1 MDTAEII
8 KREMQSNGKFQV
20 VELFRKGIGQSGK
33 PSHCHPHSKVL
44 PFDVRR
50 ADMFLIRVS
59 LDDLGYA
66 LHDWAW
72 GSIWPLR
79 HVGHNLRTT

>member
-33 PSHCHPHSKVL
+33 PSL
-44 PFDVRR
+44 PS
-50 ADMFLIRVS
+50 A
-59 LDDLGYA
+59 
-66 LHDWAW
+66 
-72 GSIWPLR
+72 
-79 HVGHNLRTT
+79 